1 MGMSR
6 IPIAQSVSQA
16 KVLYS
21 KYERYFPAT
30 FFVGGFLFDIF
41 TLGRIDSLS
50 TIIQQ
55 AAYLLVLFIILAHL
69 MVEQA
74 KSADQMPNPNF
85 YRKWRVPAMHFLFGS
100 LLSSYTLFYF
110 KSASLATSF
119 VFLIFMVALLVANEF
134 PRFQI
139 QGLTIKFALLSLSY
153 MSYFAY
159 LVPTLVGRS
168 GTLVFLLSI
177 LLGLLPSVIW
187 FRLGQKLKV
196 PEPAIRAQVL
206 RPALIVFVCFLVSY
220 VLRIIPPV
228 PLSLQYLGIYHNVA
242 KNAQGEFELS
252 HQRPWWRFW
261 HNGDQNFIAQPGDK
275 IIAFF
280 RLFSPAN
287 FSDQVFVSWYLDDAQ
302 AGWTLQDRIPIKI
315 SGGREEGFRG
325 YAAKSN
331 YTTGRWRV
339 VVESTD
345 GREIGRLSFDLD
357 AVTATPREFKVD
369 RF

>member
-1 MGMSR
+1 MSR
-6 IPIAQSVSQA
+6 IPIAHSVSQA

-21 KYERYFPAT
+21 KYERYFPAS

-41 TLGRIDSLS
+41 TLGRIDSLA
-50 TIIQQ
+50 TILQQ
-55 AAYLLVLFIILAHL
+55 AAYLLILFFMLAQL

-74 KSADQMPNPNF
+74 KVLDKPLIQNW

-119 VFLIFMVALLVANEF
+119 IFLIFMAILLVANEF
-134 PRFQI
+134 PRFQS
-139 QGLTIKFALLSLSY
+139 QGLTIKFALLSLSC

-177 LLGLLPSVIW
+177 LCGLLPSVIW

-196 PEPAIRAQVL
+196 PELSIRTQVL
-206 RPALIVFVCFLVSY
+206 RPSLIVFVCFLVSY

-242 KNAQGEFELS
+242 KNTQGQFELS
-252 HQRPWWRFW
+252 HERPWWRFW
-261 HNGDQNFIAQPGDK
+261 HNGDQYFVAQPGDK

-287 FSDQVFVSWYLDDAQ
+287 FNDQVFVSWYLNDAQ
-302 AGWTLQDRIPIKI
+302 SGWTLQDRIPIKI
-315 SGGREEGFRG
+315 SGGRDEGFRG

-357 AVTATPREFKVD
+357 AVPAAPREFKID
-369 RF
+369 QF